1 MMMVVLMT
9 VLVIMYVTALAHL
22 VLMLVMM
29 MFVYH
34 MQFLLI
40 SAAKVRGPS
49 CNRVA
54 NSTIIDY
61 FCSR

>member
-29 MFVYH
+29 FVYH

-40 SAAKVRGPS
+40 STAKVRGPS